1 MSSYL
6 INVDSTTEKSK
17 HLVGLISE
25 MAKSNDNMTF
35 EKISDNK
42 DIFNMHPDNLTDE
55 EAEIVASTYEREAE
69 SGKGY
74 TVEEARKKLD
84 AEFEKW

>member
-6 INVDSTTEKSK
+6 INIDSATEKSK
-17 HLVGLISE
+17 YLVGLISE
-25 MAKSNDNMTF
+25 MAKSNENMTF

-42 DIFNMHPDNLTDE
+42 DIFNMHPDNLTNE
-55 EAEIVASTYEREAE
+55 EAEIVVSTYEREAE

-84 AEFEKW
+84 TDFKKW